1 MVAAAEEGQEE
12 KALLQFSK
20 EAVVE
25 KACWEKKGAMFLA
38 LVAAA
43 AAHLPLLLMV
53 EEGALVC
60 AQKVRHSEG
69 PSLAFSP

>member
-1 MVAAAEEGQEE
+1 MVVEEGQEE
-12 KALLQFSK
+12 KALLQFLK
-20 EAVVE
+20 EAVVK
-25 KACWEKKGAMFLA
+25 KACWEKEVAMFLA
-38 LVAAA
+38 LVVAA

-60 AQKVRHSEG
+60 ALKVRHSQG